1 MPYSQGKFCFP
12 LEVKEI
18 RKGDIIVVKPTS
30 VKSNGVQLVLPS
42 LSLISESCNRKIDS
56 LIWVDG
62 VRIHGNEEIIFDGGK
77 FKVQGKIKVESPE
90 FLPGYIL
97 KKLLD
102 DKEILINSLQVDGIP
117 IVSIENFPLI
127 YIKRDTNSCLKIHV
141 NSVNNPILELASL
154 SLYYYI
160 SSEYSEEI

>member
-42 LSLISESCNRKIDS
+42 LSLISESCSRKIDS

-90 FLPGYIL
+90 FLPGYTL

-102 DKEILINSLQVDGIP
+102 GKEILINSLEVDGIP
-117 IVSIENFPLI
+117 IVSIENYPLI
-127 YIKRDTNSCLKIHV
+127 YIKRDTNGCLKIHV
-141 NSVNNPILELASL
+141 NSVNSPILELASL

>member
-18 RKGDIIVVKPTS
+18 KKGDIIVVKPVS
-30 VKSNGVQLVLPS
+30 VKSNGIQFVLPS

-56 LIWVDG
+56 IVWIDG
-62 VRIHGNEEIIFDGGK
+62 VRIHGNEKVVFDGGK
-77 FKVQGKIKVESPE
+77 MKISGKIKVESPE
-90 FLPGYIL
+90 FLPGYSL

-102 DKEILINSLQVDGIP
+102 DKGILINSPEVNGIV
-117 IVSIENFPLI
+117 IVSIENYPLI
-127 YIKRDTNSCLKIHV
+127 YIKRIDGLEVHV
-141 NSVNNPILELASL
+141 NSSYSTILELASL